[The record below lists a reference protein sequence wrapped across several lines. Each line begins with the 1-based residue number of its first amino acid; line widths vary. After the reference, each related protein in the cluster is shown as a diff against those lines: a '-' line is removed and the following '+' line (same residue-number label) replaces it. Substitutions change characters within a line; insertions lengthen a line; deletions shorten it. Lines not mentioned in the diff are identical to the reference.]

1 MKKSSTLL
9 LVTSLSLLWM
19 SDAFAACKS
28 NDMNGTWA
36 IQALTSVL
44 GDQLLSCKV
53 ILGTDRGTTTVHP
66 ESSCLLKY
74 NATAQIKR
82 ILGGNASL
90 AKDCSFEITMN
101 VDPTGYI
108 IMKGDLSRNKQIAN
122 AQFNTNQLPENIQNN
137 GYANYWGVATLVRK

>member
-1 MKKSSTLL
+1 MP
-9 LVTSLSLLWM
+9 
-19 SDAFAACKS
+19 DAFAACKS
-28 NDMNGTWA
+28 NHMNGTWA

-53 ILGTDRGTTTVHP
+53 ILGTDRGTTTVQP

-74 NATAQIKR
+74 NATAQVKR
-82 ILGGNASL
+82 MLGGNAAL
-90 AKDCSFEITMN
+90 AKDCSFEIIMN
-101 VDPTGYI
+101 VDPSGYI
-108 IMKGDLSRNKQIAN
+108 IMKGDLARNKQIAN